1 MRSTDILL
9 AADPI
14 LLTHLKYIYIET
26 SAPIALSD
34 VLTTQSL
41 TPLLNDP
48 EICASLFPFLP
59 EESERS
65 AEEVRQVVKSPQ
77 FSQALQSLSAAL
89 QTGQLGPLLSQ
100 LGLDPSAGNSV
111 ESFLIAIGEQAK
123 QKKKDDAMEE

>member
-1 MRSTDILL
+1 MKCIAPRAQSIPT
-9 AADPI
+9 
-14 LLTHLKYIYIET
+14 LKVEA

-34 VLTTQSL
+34 ILTTQSL

-77 FSQALQSLSAAL
+77 FSQALQSLGAAL

-123 QKKKDDAMEE
+123 QKKNGGDAMEE